1 MHNEKGFTLIEI
13 IVVVA
18 IIGILAAVAIPAYS
32 DYLKRSQIV
41 EGFLVTLTVKKAI
54 GDYYAYHGRF
64 PANNIAAGVLPPERI
79 IGDYVSRVDVING
92 DIRVTFGHRSGAE
105 LAGKMLKLSPQVHN
119 SKIGTLIWQC
129 ESITIEPKFLPSNCR
144 Q

>member
-1 MHNEKGFTLIEI
+1 MQRFKGFTLIEI
-13 IVVVA
+13 MIVAA
-18 IIGILAAVAIPAYS
+18 IISILTAVAIPAYS

-64 PANNIAAGVLPPERI
+64 PANNQAAGVLPPERI

-92 DIRVTFGHRSGAE
+92 DIRVTFGHRGGADF
-105 LAGKMLKLSPQVHN
+105 AGKRLKFWPQVHN
-119 SKIGTLIWQC
+119 SRIGTLIWQC
-129 ESITIEPKFLPSNCR
+129 DGTRIDPKFLPSNCR